1 MTLRILRSVA
11 SPKTKETS
19 LIGRKEV
26 VTRPQSEPGHHL
38 IILPALHSVSQIY
51 SLVLAIGGHLEE
63 IHDISMTNLK
73 NMFHSL

>member
-51 SLVLAIGGHLEE
+51 SGQIYSIVLAIGGHLEE
-63 IHDISMTNLK
+63 IHEISMTN
-73 NMFHSL
+73 